1 MTIRFLRSAGGP
13 SGGGLQVATTA
24 AAILLFASGTV
35 AVKAGSGQ
43 TSFVPGPP
51 GAVDSSQQ
59 AKPALPAGTK
69 LPSAFDAKDRALK
82 ARVEERWVAVI
93 KRDFAKAYEFEAPDY
108 KKKNSARQYAGKFG
122 NAIDWHKATV
132 KTIKYARP
140 NEAEV
145 VVTLDYSFD
154 LPGGEPART
163 TGDVHDRWVFV
174 DGQWW
179 RRNLEEPLGGG
190 NHPIKSHPKK

>member
-1 MTIRFLRSAGGP
+1 MTIRLLRSLDE
-13 SGGGLQVATTA
+13 SNRCGLHVATTA
-24 AAILLFASGTV
+24 AVIFLFASGTV
-35 AVKAGSGQ
+35 VATAGSGQ

-69 LPSAFDAKDRALK
+69 LPAAFDAKDRALE
-82 ARVEERWVAVI
+82 ARVEERWAAVI
-93 KRDFAKAYEFEAPDY
+93 KRDFAKAYGFETPDY

-122 NAIDWHKATV
+122 DAVDWHKATV
-132 KTIKYARP
+132 KTIRYDRP
-140 NEAEV
+140 NEADV
-145 VVTLDYSFD
+145 VVSLDYSFE
-154 LPGGEPART
+154 LPRGEPART
-163 TGDVHDRWVFV
+163 TGDIHDRWVLV